1 MSEKVYSDYIDDIRR
16 AVSFIEEF
24 TANMDFDAFAAD
36 YKTQYAVVRC
46 FEIMGEA
53 AKRIPEEIRTANPF
67 IPWKIMAGMRDRMIH
82 GYDVIDVSVLW
93 KTLQQ
98 DIPTLKLHLLDIHL

>member
-1 MSEKVYSDYIDDIRR
+1 MSENVYSDYIDDIRR
-16 AVSFIEEF
+16 SVSLIEEF
-24 TANMDFDAFAAD
+24 TANMDFGTFVSD

-53 AKRIPEEIRTANPF
+53 AKRIPEDIRAAHSS

-82 GYDVIDVSVLW
+82 GYDVVDVSVLW
-93 KTLQQ
+93 KTIQQ
-98 DIPTLKLHLLDIHL
+98 DIPSLKTLLLDLTL

>member
-1 MSEKVYSDYIDDIRR
+1 MSEKEYSDYIEDIRR
-16 AVSFIEEF
+16 SITLIEEF
-24 TANMDFDAFAAD
+24 TADMDFGAFAED

-53 AKRIPEEIRTANPF
+53 AKRIPDKIRLGYPL

-82 GYDVIDVSVLW
+82 GYDVIDVAILW
-93 KTLQQ
+93 KTVKQ
-98 DIPTLKLHLLDIHL
+98 DIPSLKISIRDVTL